1 MNGRAEYRLA
11 LTCSIGVYA
20 AQDVHVFC
28 PGFVYEQG
36 RNECAA
42 KDDDICFL
50 RQRREKVFLCSVQL
64 CPVEKGMHGGRVFR
78 AWGCKRIKN
87 FFVVIASLRE
97 KNPEW

>member
-1 MNGRAEYRLA
+1 MGRAEYRLA

-50 RQRREKVFLCSVQL
+50 RQRL
-64 CPVEKGMHGGRVFR
+64 
-78 AWGCKRIKN
+78 
-87 FFVVIASLRE
+87 
-97 KNPEW
+97 